1 MDEQRG
7 SREAHRRCYSQ
18 HQGYLLTISLFLA
31 SFLAATILP
40 FSSEAVL
47 IAALSAGAPKYEA
60 LIAASLGNMLAV
72 VVNYFLGFFLYE
84 KTKTK
89 LLHSRTG
96 KKALHW
102 GHKWGYGALLL
113 SWLPIIGD
121 PLTIV
126 AGLVRLKFWIFLLIA
141 GSLRVGRYYLIMVGM
156 L

>member
-1 MDEQRG
+1 
-7 SREAHRRCYSQ
+7 
-18 HQGYLLTISLFLA
+18 LLTISLFLA

-89 LLHSRTG
+89 LLRSKMG
-96 KKALHW
+96 KKAFLL
-102 GHKWGYGALLL
+102 GHKWGYTALLL
-113 SWLPIIGD
+113 SWLPLIGD

-126 AGLVRLKFWIFLLIA
+126 AGVY
-141 GSLRVGRYYLIMVGM
+141 G
-156 L
+156 